1 MENHYPKNSSPPS
14 VYSSAISTGGLN
26 SFVSENDLEERRRK
40 RQEEWEKVRKPDD
53 PIGNIHHLFN
63 LLLYLINN
71 LYILTNRST

>member
-1 MENHYPKNSSPPS
+1 MDNYYKKNSSPPS

-53 PIGNIHHLFN
+53 PIGNIDSLFN
-63 LLLYLINN
+63 LSLYLINN